1 MPAGAAAAGAVSGR
15 RGRAARAGVRTF
27 FSEKYRLGVERKQA
41 FRPWACTSATIAS
54 MVGAEYQYWFR
65 SPSSPVFDRNRFIIP
80 MTPPPPPPARRAEAA
95 RRRWP
100 SAAAAA
106 GSGARR

>member
-1 MPAGAAAAGAVSGR
+1 M
-15 RGRAARAGVRTF
+15 
-27 FSEKYRLGVERKQA
+27 ERKQA

-95 RRRWP
+95 RTRWP
-100 SAAAAA
+100 AAAAAA
-106 GSGARR
+106 GSGGRR